1 MNKSVRDGAGFAGV
15 AVVVANL
22 AESAGVEPVAAG
34 ALGMVAA
41 ALSASAYRA
50 LRRRWPWLARL
61 DPGATDGTLRG
72 TD

>member
-41 ALSASAYRA
+41 ALAASAYRG
-50 LRRRWPWLARL
+50 LRKRWPWLARF
-61 DPGATDGTLRG
+61 DPGVTQ
-72 TD
+72 